1 MSSLS
6 LKNYALAFGMLRVL
20 ASPAGAATI
29 FLPVPG
35 GGFLNQQRQAD
46 PACVQPANG
55 DQRQVLPVALLD
67 GAAAVTSTAA
77 PARAPIIENK

>member
-6 LKNYALAFGMLRVL
+6 LKNYALAFEMLRVL

-35 GGFLNQQRQAD
+35 GGFLNQQR
-46 PACVQPANG
+46 
-55 DQRQVLPVALLD
+55 
-67 GAAAVTSTAA
+67 
-77 PARAPIIENK
+77 